1 MVTLYTSIGEY
12 IMLRNDNGLKYPVI
26 VMDGKEYHL
35 SVSEMI
41 LWTKGIWSIC
51 SHNFLRDSFRQE
63 EKVLGEM
70 NFDFILNR
78 LLQRGLILRGEA
90 DSDVEALHNLI
101 GNLIINAAD
110 VSLFSQVKTFLIMVF
125 MMHIP
130 VKHAKTVFKKY
141 DLLDSE
147 RLALNLAKDKG
158 MTAAELIRSLEM
170 DDITGLILISNLYF
184 KKLVRF
190 SERTSEAGL

>member
-101 GNLIINAAD
+101 GNLIINASD
-110 VSLFSQVKTFLIMVF
+110 VSWLSQVKTFFIMVF
-125 MMHIP
+125 MMNIP

-141 DLLDSE
+141 DLLDPE

-158 MTAAELIRSLEM
+158 MTASELIHSLDM
-170 DDITGLILISNLYF
+170 DDIPGLILISNLYF
-184 KKLVRF
+184 KRLVRF
-190 SERTSEAGL
+190 SERTS